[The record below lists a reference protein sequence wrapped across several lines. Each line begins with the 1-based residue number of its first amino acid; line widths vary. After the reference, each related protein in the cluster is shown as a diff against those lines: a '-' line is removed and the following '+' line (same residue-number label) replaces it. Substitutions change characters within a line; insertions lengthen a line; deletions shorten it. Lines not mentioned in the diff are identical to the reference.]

1 MPEDIKRNPSFEIIK
16 LRLLANFVA
25 VYAED
30 KGQDVVLD
38 EYGKKLSE
46 EVADQMAIDFMGN
59 GEPSSREMT
68 KKHSKYEKVG
78 LTDKYYAMVPHYAEC
93 V

>member
-1 MPEDIKRNPSFEIIK
+1 
-16 LRLLANFVA
+16 
-25 VYAED
+25 
-30 KGQDVVLD
+30 
-38 EYGKKLSE
+38 
-46 EVADQMAIDFMGN
+46 MAIDFTGN

-93 V
+93 VLVYLRKGKIDLEFIKSELQKDNKQPWDVLENYMSLVQQ